1 MGVFCSPRAKIR
13 GSVEILSF
21 SKIVFKILIKSSI
34 FFMNISKILHD
45 FCCETW
51 KLLSKMKEFENKSLI
66 FEKSGSKNPHAR
78 CSPRKTMEN
87 STCKMMFLFC
97 VLYFAAFSHSDRTY
111 RQGGG
116 FTENLGRFLEF
127 YVIFFS
133 CFSESSFGLFFKFL
147 KKFFFLENFFRFF
160 LARAFRTRW
169 DLHVFFSQKKGRI
182 FWGKLFFDKSAF
194 LLEEKVRV
202 SICNF
207 SGSYAAFAN
216 IPD

>member
-1 MGVFCSPRAKIR
+1 MYRSDMGVFCSPRAKIR

-21 SKIVFKILIKSSI
+21 SKILFKILIKSSI

-127 YVIFFS
+127 YVIFYS
-133 CFSESSFGLFFKFL
+133 FSESHLLVYLFNFYLSFLFNVST
-147 KKFFFLENFFRFF
+147 KKIVLSFFLQ
-160 LARAFRTRW
+160 
-169 DLHVFFSQKKGRI
+169 D
-182 FWGKLFFDKSAF
+182 
-194 LLEEKVRV
+194 
-202 SICNF
+202 
-207 SGSYAAFAN
+207 
-216 IPD
+216 